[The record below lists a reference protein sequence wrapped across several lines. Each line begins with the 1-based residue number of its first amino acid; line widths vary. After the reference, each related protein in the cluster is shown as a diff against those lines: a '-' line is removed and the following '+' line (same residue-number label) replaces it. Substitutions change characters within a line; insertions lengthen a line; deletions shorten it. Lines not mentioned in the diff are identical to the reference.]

1 MRRRPVTHNL
11 LVVSLLLLTAC
22 GAADG
27 DGPTDVGAG
36 VEGPADDQAGDGAD
50 GAAGACLEGEPDCVD
65 ADLGGDA
72 GSGDGAGP
80 PDGDLTFDLGS
91 ARRDAESLLGEPEE
105 DVLELWDDVR
115 VGRRGD
121 EEMALT
127 FDLQPGRKTIAT
139 EDDGTGTY
147 RVVEVVLETEDG
159 SETFT
164 AE

>member
-1 MRRRPVTHNL
+1 MRSRPLTRGATRSL
-11 LVVSLLLLTAC
+11 LAGLLLLTAC
-22 GAADG
+22 GAADA
-27 DGPTDVGAG
+27 DGADVGAG
-36 VEGPADDQAGDGAD
+36 LGDRAGDEAAD
-50 GAAGACLEGEPDCVD
+50 GAAGACLEGDPDCVD
-65 ADLGGDA
+65 ADLGGEA
-72 GSGDGAGP
+72 AP
-80 PDGDLTFDLGS
+80 PDDLGVDLEA

-105 DVLELWDDVR
+105 DVLELWGDVR
-115 VGRRGD
+115 VGRRGA